1 MRWRPGSMATVWPIG
16 HLSCRHLG
24 RGRFSLARNPSVSSD
39 QRVMP
44 SNTKGSAG
52 GAAAA
57 GGMEFQARVV
67 AWLASRVVA
76 EAPAPWELKPAVL
89 EAVGAETSQPVDD
102 AGALTSSDG
111 YVAVQAK
118 QGLRAS
124 ASDGPFAEALWQV
137 VEQYRDGVPDG
148 RGQIRAVD
156 PARDRLVL
164 AVDMT
169 ASLPIRIH
177 LSKVVDRLRSHP
189 QGTALTDVAV
199 NKQQRTVL
207 DSALAHLRR
216 EWTKVFGSTPTD
228 DELHTMLRVFLVTSL
243 DVEDGGTDRERALER
258 LRQVLHRPDHAEA
271 AWATLLT
278 HAHHLAATRGWSR
291 REELVRVLE
300 QAGHA
305 IGPRASLQAD
315 IRQLRALTDA
325 NLDAIKPHASL
336 VTPQGLVR
344 LPRTVGAELA
354 AATGDLVVTGVPG
367 SGKTA
372 LLRELAVTLR
382 EQGDDVVLLTADAL
396 PGRAGQARIELGL
409 ENDVTAVL
417 TGWTGSPSATL
428 VVDGLDAIRGED
440 ASRWLRDLVGA
451 LRPTRWRVVV
461 SIRQFD
467 LHHSLDWQRVF
478 QGAPVSIASERR
490 DPQLPGVR
498 HLLVGDLTDD
508 ELAVLSTASAQ
519 LAGLLLGASP
529 RLRELLRNPFNLSL
543 VAELLTAGQSQASLA
558 QLRSQLELLQR
569 YWQHRVT
576 HGGDGL
582 QRVLV
587 LTTLTTAMVNR
598 RRLQIDAVSV
608 LDTVELGVVEAL
620 LRDGV
625 LRETAS
631 RLLASGG
638 RRVLFAHHVLFDFA
652 VAALLLGDEEQ
663 LTRLGEQ
670 LDADPSLAVLA
681 RPSLDL
687 HLADVW
693 QAEPGH
699 ATFWRLALRLSLP
712 VGHALAA
719 VAAAAAAVQEV
730 DAPSDL
736 APLADAL
743 ASREQAAEAAH
754 ALVGWIAS
762 TLALADE
769 RTKQQARAALP
780 AYAWLARRLAEILQV
795 ADDIAHAQTLVR
807 LVWQLEDLAPLQPG
821 DPGATERAAAS
832 AALMELALAD
842 PATRERL
849 ADRAAR
855 FLVSAVAVDP
865 ERYGPVL
872 QRSLAGDVLV
882 KWGVTALQ
890 RYVDEITVLARVAP
904 TLAAEVAE
912 ALHGFDETRDEG
924 TSLTGSAI
932 LSLISPRKQDL
943 RLTRSKFA
951 ERFPELLSAEPD
963 VAVRALVAVV
973 ETPPAHPESGGE
985 GEPHRYPI
993 TFDTVEGYLRPY
1005 SRPLQLLG
1013 DHRSAPVMVDALAA
1027 YLRQLAEP
1035 ASAAEPDE
1043 QVGEG
1048 SDPDAPDRL
1057 LRLLVSFVH
1066 HPEIWARLLEAGAG
1080 PPQGLGR
1087 RLLPLLDTSALLAHP
1102 ATRYAAGLLIRALGP
1117 LLTKEEHAALEG
1129 RILAVEGFFDTQD
1142 PEQAER
1148 AGNARDQLLGS
1159 LDPARAQT
1167 GQARARLAALATG
1180 NGPPELHPPM
1190 QVVASST
1197 AFTFADYLVVEG
1209 VADADIPSP
1218 LRNALAS
1225 LYDDVP
1231 IANDDPD
1238 PQRKQAA
1245 RDRLPGEIE
1254 TVLTL
1259 AAEPS
1264 TGPLTRVVDELIAR
1278 AAAIVGVAVPPDS
1291 LAAQRWL
1298 DLLLRHAAS
1307 GPSDGGDRP

>member
-1 MRWRPGSMATVWPIG
+1 
-16 HLSCRHLG
+16 
-24 RGRFSLARNPSVSSD
+24 
-39 QRVMP
+39 MP

-57 GGMEFQARVV
+57 GGMEFQAQVV
-67 AWLASRVVA
+67 AWLASQVVA
-76 EAPAPWELKPAVL
+76 ETPAPWELRPTVL

-111 YVAVQAK
+111 YIAVQAK
-118 QGLRAS
+118 HGLRATS
-124 ASDGPFAEALWQV
+124 ASDGPLAEALRQV

-148 RGQIRAVD
+148 RGRVRGVD

-169 ASLPIRIH
+169 ASLPIRAH

-199 NKQQRTVL
+199 NKQQRAVL
-207 DSALAHLRR
+207 GMALAHLRR
-216 EWTKVFGSTPTD
+216 EWTEVFGSTPTD
-228 DELHTMLRVFLVTSL
+228 DELHTMLRAFLVTSL
-243 DVEDGGTDRERALER
+243 DMENGGIDRERALER
-258 LRQVLHRPDHAEA
+258 LRQVLHRPNHAEA

-278 HAHHLAATRGWSR
+278 HAHHLAATRAWIR

-305 IGPRASLQAD
+305 VGPRASLQAD

-336 VTPQGLVR
+336 ITPQGPVR
-344 LPRTVGAELA
+344 LPRTVSAELTA
-354 AATGDLVVTGVPG
+354 ANGDLVVTGIPG

-409 ENDVTAVL
+409 ENDVAAVL

-428 VVDGLDAIRGED
+428 VLDGLDAIRGQD
-440 ASRWLRDLVGA
+440 ASRWLRDLVRA
-451 LRPTRWRVVV
+451 LRPTRWRVVT

-467 LHHSLDWQRVF
+467 LHHSLAWQRVF
-478 QGAPVSIASERR
+478 QGTPISTASERR
-490 DPQLPGVR
+490 DPQLTGVR

-508 ELAVLSTASAQ
+508 EMAVLPTASAQ

-543 VAELLTAGQSQASLA
+543 AAELLTAGQSQASLA
-558 QLRSQLELLQR
+558 QLRSQLELLRR

-576 HGGDGL
+576 QDGDGL
-582 QRVLV
+582 PGVRV
-587 LTTLTTAMVNR
+587 LTTLTTAMINR
-598 RRLQIDAVSV
+598 RRLQIDAVTV

-625 LRETAS
+625 LREPAR

-652 VAALLLGDEEQ
+652 VAALLLSDEEQ
-663 LTRLGEQ
+663 LTRLDEQ

-681 RPSLDL
+681 RPSMDL

-693 QAEPGH
+693 QAEPDH
-699 ATFWRLALRLSLP
+699 AIFWQLAVGLSVP
-712 VGHALAA
+712 GGHALAA
-719 VAAAAAAVQEV
+719 LAAAATALHEIT
-730 DAPSDL
+730 APSDL

-743 ASREQAAEAAH
+743 AGDEQLAEAAH

-762 TLALADE
+762 TLAVADE
-769 RTKQQARAALP
+769 RTKQQARTALL
-780 AYAWLARRLAEILQV
+780 AYAWLAQRLAEILTA

-821 DPGATERAAAS
+821 DPGAIERAVAS
-832 AALMELALAD
+832 AALMQVALAD
-842 PATRERL
+842 PAAREHL

-855 FLVSAVAVDP
+855 FLVAAVAVDP
-865 ERYGPVL
+865 DRHGLVL
-872 QRSLAGDVLV
+872 RRTLTPEVLAV
-882 KWGVTALQ
+882 WGVAALQ
-890 RYVDEITVLARVAP
+890 RYVDNFALLARVAP
-904 TLAAEVAE
+904 ALATE
-912 ALHGFDETRDEG
+912 AAKALQGFEETRDEA
-924 TSLTGSAI
+924 TPLLDSAI
-932 LSLISPRKQDL
+932 LAMTSTRKQDL
-943 RLTRSKFA
+943 QHTRGEFA
-951 ERFPELLSAEPD
+951 RRFPELLSAEPD

-973 ETPPAHPESGGE
+973 ETPPAHPDSGGE
-985 GEPHRYPI
+985 GESHRYPI
-993 TFDTVEGYLRPY
+993 TFETIEGYLQPY
-1005 SRPLQLLG
+1005 SRPLDLLG
-1013 DHRSAPVMVDALAA
+1013 DYQSAPTMVAWLAA
-1027 YLRQLAEP
+1027 QLRQLAEH
-1035 ASAAEPDE
+1035 ASAAGQGQRANETPG
-1043 QVGEG
+1043 Q
-1048 SDPDAPDRL
+1048 DALDQL
-1057 LRLLVSFVH
+1057 LRLLGESVH
-1066 HPEIWARLLEAGAG
+1066 NAGVWARLLEAGANA
-1080 PPQGLGR
+1080 PDSLGR

-1117 LLTKEEHAALEG
+1117 LLTNEEHAALEG
-1129 RILAVEGFFDTQD
+1129 RILAVEGCFDTQDPEFDTQD

-1148 AGNARDQLLGS
+1148 AGTARDQLLGS
-1159 LDPARAQT
+1159 LDPERAQT
-1167 GQARARLAALATG
+1167 GQARARLAELAAG
-1180 NGPPELHPPM
+1180 KGPPELYPPM
-1190 QVVASST
+1190 QVEDVASSA

-1231 IANDDPD
+1231 IAKDDPD
-1238 PQRKQAA
+1238 PQRKLAA

-1254 TVLTL
+1254 TVLTFV
-1259 AAEPS
+1259 AEPL
-1264 TGPLTRVVDELIAR
+1264 TGPLTKVVDELTAR

-1291 LAAQRWL
+1291 PAARRWL
-1298 DLLLRHAAS
+1298 DLLLRRAAS
-1307 GPSDGGDRP
+1307 RPSDGGDQP

>member
-1 MRWRPGSMATVWPIG
+1 
-16 HLSCRHLG
+16 
-24 RGRFSLARNPSVSSD
+24 
-39 QRVMP
+39 MP

-57 GGMEFQARVV
+57 GGMEFQAQVV
-67 AWLASRVVA
+67 AWLASQVVA

-102 AGALTSSDG
+102 VGALTSSDG

-118 QGLRAS
+118 QGLRAIR
-124 ASDGPFAEALWQV
+124 ATDGPFAEALRQV

-148 RGQIRAVD
+148 RGRVRAVD

-169 ASLPIRIH
+169 ASLPIRMY

-199 NKQQRTVL
+199 NKQQRAVL
-207 DSALAHLRR
+207 DTALAHLRR
-216 EWTKVFGSTPTD
+216 EWTKVFGGTPTD
-228 DELHTMLRVFLVTSL
+228 DELQTMLRVFLVTSL
-243 DVEDGGTDRERALER
+243 DVEDGGIDRERALER
-258 LRQVLHRPDHAEA
+258 LRQVLHRPNHAEA

-278 HAHHLAATRGWSR
+278 HAHHLAATRAWSR

-300 QAGHA
+300 QAGHPV
-305 IGPRASLQAD
+305 GPLASLQAD

-344 LPRTVGAELA
+344 LPRTVSAELA

-372 LLRELAVTLR
+372 LLRGLAVTLR

-417 TGWTGSPSATL
+417 TGWTGSASATL
-428 VVDGLDAIRGED
+428 VLDGLDAIRGQD
-440 ASRWLRDLVGA
+440 ASRWLGDLVRA

-467 LHHSLDWQRVF
+467 LHHSLAWQRMF
-478 QGAPVSIASERR
+478 QGTPISTASERR
-490 DPQLPGVR
+490 DSQLTGVR

-508 ELAVLSTASAQ
+508 ELAVLPTASAQ
-519 LAGLLLGASP
+519 LAGLLLGVSP

-543 VAELLTAGQSQASLA
+543 AAELLTAGQSQASLA

-576 HGGDGL
+576 QDGDSL

-587 LTTLTTAMVNR
+587 LTTLTTAMINR

-608 LDTVELGVVEAL
+608 LDAVELGVVEAL

-625 LRETAS
+625 LRETAR
-631 RLLASGG
+631 RLLASSG

-687 HLADVW
+687 HLVDVW

-699 ATFWRLALRLSLP
+699 ATFWQLAVGLSVP
-712 VGHALAA
+712 GGHALAA
-719 VAAAAAAVQEV
+719 LAAAATAVHEITT
-730 DAPSDL
+730 PGDL

-743 ASREQAAEAAH
+743 AGEEQPAEAAH
-754 ALVGWIAS
+754 ALVDWIAS
-762 TLALADE
+762 TLAVADE

-780 AYAWLARRLAEILQV
+780 AYAWLALRLAEILTA
-795 ADDIAHAQTLVR
+795 ADDIEHAQTLVR

-821 DPGATERAAAS
+821 DPGATERAVAS
-832 AALMELALAD
+832 AALMQVAMAD
-842 PATRERL
+842 PAAREQL

-855 FLVSAVAVDP
+855 FLVAAVAVDP
-865 ERYGPVL
+865 DRHGPVL
-872 QRSLAGDVLV
+872 RRTLASEILAV
-882 KWGVTALQ
+882 WGVAALQ
-890 RYVDEITVLARVAP
+890 RYVDNIVLLASVAP
-904 TLAAEVAE
+904 ALATEAAEV
-912 ALHGFDETRDEG
+912 LQGFEETRDEA
-924 TSLTGSAI
+924 TPLLGSAI
-932 LSLISPRKQDL
+932 LAMTSTRRQDL
-943 RLTRSKFA
+943 QHTRGEFA
-951 ERFPELLSAEPD
+951 RRFPELLSAEPD

-973 ETPPAHPESGGE
+973 ETPSAHPESGGE

-993 TFDTVEGYLRPY
+993 TFETIEGYLQPY
-1005 SRPLQLLG
+1005 SRPLDLLG
-1013 DHRSAPVMVDALAA
+1013 DHQSAPTMVASLAA
-1027 YLRQLAEP
+1027 HLRQLAEL
-1035 ASAAEPDE
+1035 ASAAGQGERADE
-1043 QVGEG
+1043 TPGQ
-1048 SDPDAPDRL
+1048 DALDQL
-1057 LRLLVSFVH
+1057 LRLLVESVH
-1066 HPEIWARLLEAGAG
+1066 HAGVWARLLEAGANF
-1080 PPQGLGR
+1080 PDSLGR
-1087 RLLPLLDTSALLAHP
+1087 RLLPLLDTSALLAHS

-1117 LLTKEEHAALEG
+1117 LLTNEEHAALEG

-1159 LDPARAQT
+1159 LDPERAQT
-1167 GQARARLAALATG
+1167 GQARARLAELAAG
-1180 NGPPELHPPM
+1180 KGPPELHPPM
-1190 QVVASST
+1190 QVVASSA

-1245 RDRLPGEIE
+1245 HDRLPGEIE

-1259 AAEPS
+1259 AAEPFA
-1264 TGPLTRVVDELIAR
+1264 GPLTKVVDELTAR

-1291 LAAQRWL
+1291 PAARRWL
-1298 DLLLRHAAS
+1298 DLLLRRAAS
-1307 GPSDGGDRP
+1307 GRSDGGGQP

>member
-1 MRWRPGSMATVWPIG
+1 M
-16 HLSCRHLG
+16 
-24 RGRFSLARNPSVSSD
+24 
-39 QRVMP
+39 Q

-57 GGMEFQARVV
+57 GGMEFQAQVV
-67 AWLASRVVA
+67 AWLASQVVA
-76 EAPAPWELKPAVL
+76 DAPAPWELRPTVL

-111 YVAVQAK
+111 YVAIQAK
-118 QGLRAS
+118 HGLRATS
-124 ASDGPFAEALWQV
+124 ASNGPFGEALRQV
-137 VEQYRDGVPDG
+137 VEQYREGVPDG
-148 RGQIRAVD
+148 RGQSRAVD

-169 ASLPIRIH
+169 ASLPIRVH
-177 LSKVVDRLRSHP
+177 LSKVVDRVRSHP
-189 QGTALTDVAV
+189 RGTALTDVAV
-199 NKQQRTVL
+199 NEQERAVL
-207 DSALAHLRR
+207 DTALAHLRR

-228 DELHTMLRVFLVTSL
+228 DELHTMLRLFLVTSL
-243 DVEDGGTDRERALER
+243 DLQDGGIDRERALER

-278 HAHHLAATRGWSR
+278 HAHHLSATRGWSR
-291 REELVRVLE
+291 REELVRALG

-305 IGPRASLQAD
+305 VGPLASLQAD

-325 NLDAIKPHASL
+325 NLDAIEPHASL
-336 VTPQGLVR
+336 VTPQGPVR

-382 EQGDDVVLLTADAL
+382 ERGDDVVLLTADAL

-409 ENDVTAVL
+409 ENEVAAVL
-417 TGWTGSPSATL
+417 TGWTGSASATL
-428 VVDGLDAIRGED
+428 VVDGLDAIRGQD

-467 LHHSLDWQRVF
+467 LHHSLAWQLVF
-478 QGAPVSIASERR
+478 QGKPVSSVSERR
-490 DPQLPGVR
+490 DSQLPGVR
-498 HLLVGDLTDD
+498 HLLVGDLTED
-508 ELAVLSTASAQ
+508 ELAVLPTASAQ

-529 RLRELLRNPFNLSL
+529 QLRDLLRNPFNLSL
-543 VAELLTAGQSQASLA
+543 AAELLTAGQSQASLV

-576 HGGDGL
+576 QGSDGI

-587 LTTLTTAMVNR
+587 LTTLTRAMIKR

-608 LDTVELGVVEAL
+608 LDAVALGVVEAL

-625 LRETAS
+625 LREAAR

-638 RRVLFAHHVLFDFA
+638 GHVLFAHHVLFDFA

-693 QAEPGH
+693 QAEPDH
-699 ATFWRLALRLSLP
+699 ATFWRLAVELSVP
-712 VGHALAA
+712 GGHALAA
-719 VAAAAAAVQEV
+719 LAAAATAVHEITV
-730 DAPSDL
+730 PGDL

-743 ASREQAAEAAH
+743 AGEDQLAEAAH

-762 TLALADE
+762 TLAAADE

-780 AYAWLARRLAEILQV
+780 AYAWLAQRLAEILTA
-795 ADDIAHAQTLVR
+795 ADDLAHAQTLMR
-807 LVWQLEDLAPLQPG
+807 LVWQLEDLAPLRPG
-821 DPGATERAAAS
+821 DPGAAERAVAS
-832 AALMELALAD
+832 AALMQVALAD
-842 PATRERL
+842 PAAREQF

-855 FLVSAVAVDP
+855 FLVAAVAVDP
-865 ERYGPVL
+865 DRHGPVL
-872 QRSLAGDVLV
+872 RRTLAPGILAV
-882 KWGVTALQ
+882 WGVVALQ
-890 RYVDEITVLARVAP
+890 RYVDNIVLLARVAP
-904 TLAAEVAE
+904 TLAAEAAE
-912 ALHGFDETRDEG
+912 ALQGFEEARDEA
-924 TSLTGSAI
+924 TPLLDSAI
-932 LSLISPRKQDL
+932 LAMTSTRKQDL
-943 RLTRSKFA
+943 HHTRGEFA
-951 ERFPELLSAEPD
+951 RRFPELLNAAPD

-973 ETPPAHPESGGE
+973 ETPPADPESASE
-985 GEPHRYPI
+985 GDPHRYPI
-993 TFDTVEGYLRPY
+993 TFETIEGYLHPY
-1005 SRPLQLLG
+1005 SRPLDLLG
-1013 DHRSAPVMVDALAA
+1013 DHESAPTMVASLAA
-1027 YLRQLAEP
+1027 YLPPLAEP
-1035 ASAAEPDE
+1035 ASAAGPGQQADE
-1043 QVGEG
+1043 TPGQ
-1048 SDPDAPDRL
+1048 DALDQL
-1057 LRLLVSFVH
+1057 LRLLVKSVH
-1066 HPEIWARLLEAGAG
+1066 HAGVWARLLEAGANA
-1080 PPQGLGR
+1080 PDSLGR
-1087 RLLPLLDTSALLAHP
+1087 RLMPLLDTSALLAHP
-1102 ATRYAAGLLIRALGP
+1102 ATRYPAGLLIGAVGP
-1117 LLTKEEHAALEG
+1117 LLTNVEHAGLEG

-1148 AGNARDQLLGS
+1148 AGTARDQLLGS
-1159 LDPARAQT
+1159 LDPARVQT
-1167 GQARARLAALATG
+1167 GQARARLAELAG
-1180 NGPPELHPPM
+1180 RNGPHALHPPM
-1190 QVVASST
+1190 QVVASSA

-1209 VADADIPSP
+1209 AADADIPSP

-1245 RDRLPGEIE
+1245 RDRLPGEID

-1264 TGPLTRVVDELIAR
+1264 TGPLTKVVDELTAR

-1291 LAAQRWL
+1291 PAAQRWV
-1298 DLLLRHAAS
+1298 DLLLRRAAS
-1307 GPSDGGDRP
+1307 RPSDGGDQP